1 MTGDGSF
8 GMSVGEL
15 ETITRLGL
23 PIVIIQCSNGTFG
36 WIKELQHLYHGDRY
50 FGVDF
55 NPVDYAAIA
64 RGFGFCA
71 AQVTDPN
78 DVDRAVREAV
88 ADGRPYP
95 RHCYGVSGNGDAAG
109 GGLDH
114 RRSRT
119 AGFGRRA
126 AVTEQVPVILD
137 VDTGT
142 DDALALGYAVASPR
156 TELVAVT
163 TVAGNVGV
171 EKTTA
176 NTLAVLDWL
185 GAGDVPV
192 HRGASRPLVRPHRDA
207 VYFHDEGG
215 LGGCTASAV
224 DTFCRGRP
232 RARGSHSPCRLRPR
246 ELTLVTLGPL
256 TNLAIA
262 LNVEPNLPELL
273 KSVVVMGGAYSVPG
287 NTTPAAEF
295 NILVDPEAA
304 EQVFTARFPTLT
316 TVGLDVTERVAL
328 TRDDWDAVNAALNH
342 FLPSATL
349 LREVG
354 KFAFS
359 RLVVESSSHSTIR
372 FRWRS
377 RSTRP

>member
-1 MTGDGSF
+1 M
-8 GMSVGEL
+8 
-15 ETITRLGL
+15 
-23 PIVIIQCSNGTFG
+23 
-36 WIKELQHLYHGDRY
+36 
-50 FGVDF
+50 
-55 NPVDYAAIA
+55 
-64 RGFGFCA
+64 
-71 AQVTDPN
+71 
-78 DVDRAVREAV
+78 
-88 ADGRPYP
+88 
-95 RHCYGVSGNGDAAG
+95 
-109 GGLDH
+109 
-114 RRSRT
+114 
-119 AGFGRRA
+119 
-126 AVTEQVPVILD
+126 TEQVPVILD

-156 TELVAVT
+156 IELVAVT

-215 LGGCTASAV
+215 LGGAQLPPSTRSVGA
-224 DTFCRGRP
+224 DRGPAALIRL
-232 RARGSHSPCRLRPR
+232 ARLRPR

-328 TRDDWDAVNAALNH
+328 TRDDWDAVNAASTI
-342 FLPSATL
+342 PPPATL

-359 RLVVESSSHSTIR
+359 RLGREQFSLHDPLSVAVAIDPTLIDVRELAVAIDFVEPERGRTRIVGPGSVRVATSVDAQR
-372 FRWRS
+372 ALEEFRRTVGLPTARHEDMRIAVS
-377 RSTRP
+377 

>member
-1 MTGDGSF
+1 M
-8 GMSVGEL
+8 
-15 ETITRLGL
+15 
-23 PIVIIQCSNGTFG
+23 
-36 WIKELQHLYHGDRY
+36 
-50 FGVDF
+50 
-55 NPVDYAAIA
+55 
-64 RGFGFCA
+64 
-71 AQVTDPN
+71 
-78 DVDRAVREAV
+78 
-88 ADGRPYP
+88 
-95 RHCYGVSGNGDAAG
+95 
-109 GGLDH
+109 
-114 RRSRT
+114 
-119 AGFGRRA
+119 
-126 AVTEQVPVILD
+126 TEQVPVILD

-156 TELVAVT
+156 IELVAVT

-215 LGGCTASAV
+215 LGGAQLPPSTRSVGA
-224 DTFCRGRP
+224 DRGPAALIRL
-232 RARGSHSPCRLRPR
+232 ARLRPR

-304 EQVFTARFPTLT
+304 EQVFTARFPNLT
-316 TVGLDVTERVAL
+316 AVGLDVTERVAL
-328 TRDDWDAVNAALNH
+328 TRDDWDAVNAASTI
-342 FLPSATL
+342 PPPATL

-359 RLVVESSSHSTIR
+359 RLGREQFSLHDPLSVAVAIDPTLIDVRELAVAIDFVEPERGRTRIVGPGSVRVATSVDAQR
-372 FRWRS
+372 ALEEFRRTVGLPTARHGDMRIAVS
-377 RSTRP
+377 

>member
-1 MTGDGSF
+1 M
-8 GMSVGEL
+8 
-15 ETITRLGL
+15 
-23 PIVIIQCSNGTFG
+23 
-36 WIKELQHLYHGDRY
+36 
-50 FGVDF
+50 
-55 NPVDYAAIA
+55 
-64 RGFGFCA
+64 
-71 AQVTDPN
+71 
-78 DVDRAVREAV
+78 
-88 ADGRPYP
+88 
-95 RHCYGVSGNGDAAG
+95 
-109 GGLDH
+109 
-114 RRSRT
+114 
-119 AGFGRRA
+119 
-126 AVTEQVPVILD
+126 TEQVPVILD

-156 TELVAVT
+156 IELVAVT

-215 LGGCTASAV
+215 LGGAQLPPSIRSVGA
-224 DTFCRGRP
+224 DRGPAALIRL
-232 RARGSHSPCRLRPR
+232 ARLRPR

-304 EQVFTARFPTLT
+304 EQVFSAPFPSLT
-316 TVGLDVTERVAL
+316 VVGLDVTEQVAL
-328 TRDDWDAVNAALNH
+328 TRDDWEAVNVDSS
-342 FLPSATL
+342 LPPTARL

-354 KFAFS
+354 AFAYS
-359 RLVVESSSHSTIR
+359 RLGRDQFSLHDPLSVAVAIDPTLIEVQELEIAVDAIEPERGRTKIVGPGTIR
-372 FRWRS
+372 VAVSVEAQRALGEFRRTVELPTS
-377 RSTRP
+377 RQGDVKIGVG

>member
-1 MTGDGSF
+1 M
-8 GMSVGEL
+8 
-15 ETITRLGL
+15 
-23 PIVIIQCSNGTFG
+23 
-36 WIKELQHLYHGDRY
+36 
-50 FGVDF
+50 
-55 NPVDYAAIA
+55 
-64 RGFGFCA
+64 
-71 AQVTDPN
+71 
-78 DVDRAVREAV
+78 
-88 ADGRPYP
+88 
-95 RHCYGVSGNGDAAG
+95 
-109 GGLDH
+109 
-114 RRSRT
+114 
-119 AGFGRRA
+119 
-126 AVTEQVPVILD
+126 TEQVPVILD

-156 TELVAVT
+156 IELVAVT

-215 LGGCTASAV
+215 LGGARLPPSIRSVGA
-224 DTFCRGRP
+224 DRGPAALIRL
-232 RARGSHSPCRLRPR
+232 ARLRPR
-246 ELTLVTLGPL
+246 EVTLVTLGPL

-304 EQVFTARFPTLT
+304 EQVFTARFPNLT
-316 TVGLDVTERVAL
+316 AVGLVVTGRVAL
-328 TRDDWDAVNAALNH
+328 TRDDWDAVNGASTI
-342 FLPSATL
+342 PPPATL

-359 RLVVESSSHSTIR
+359 RLGREQFSLHDPLSVAVAIDPTLIDVRELAVAIDFVEPERGRTRIVGPGSVRVATSVDAQR
-372 FRWRS
+372 ALEEFRRTVGLPTARHGDMRIAVS
-377 RSTRP
+377 

>member
-1 MTGDGSF
+1 
-8 GMSVGEL
+8 
-15 ETITRLGL
+15 
-23 PIVIIQCSNGTFG
+23 
-36 WIKELQHLYHGDRY
+36 
-50 FGVDF
+50 
-55 NPVDYAAIA
+55 
-64 RGFGFCA
+64 
-71 AQVTDPN
+71 
-78 DVDRAVREAV
+78 
-88 ADGRPYP
+88 
-95 RHCYGVSGNGDAAG
+95 
-109 GGLDH
+109 
-114 RRSRT
+114 
-119 AGFGRRA
+119 
-126 AVTEQVPVILD
+126 VTEQVPVILD

-156 TELVAVT
+156 IELVAVT

-215 LGGCTASAV
+215 LGGAQLPPSIRSVGA
-224 DTFCRGRP
+224 DRGPAALIRL
-232 RARGSHSPCRLRPR
+232 ARLRPR
-246 ELTLVTLGPL
+246 EVTLVTLGPL

-304 EQVFTARFPTLT
+304 EQVFTARFPNLT

-328 TRDDWDAVNAALNH
+328 TRDDWDAVNAASTI
-342 FLPSATL
+342 PPPATL

-359 RLVVESSSHSTIR
+359 RLGREQFSLHDPLSVAVAIDPTLIDVRELAVAIDFVEPERGRTRIVGPGSVRVATSVDAQR
-372 FRWRS
+372 ALEEFRRTVGLPTARHGDMRIAVS
-377 RSTRP
+377 

>member
-1 MTGDGSF
+1 
-8 GMSVGEL
+8 
-15 ETITRLGL
+15 
-23 PIVIIQCSNGTFG
+23 
-36 WIKELQHLYHGDRY
+36 
-50 FGVDF
+50 
-55 NPVDYAAIA
+55 
-64 RGFGFCA
+64 
-71 AQVTDPN
+71 
-78 DVDRAVREAV
+78 
-88 ADGRPYP
+88 
-95 RHCYGVSGNGDAAG
+95 
-109 GGLDH
+109 
-114 RRSRT
+114 
-119 AGFGRRA
+119 
-126 AVTEQVPVILD
+126 VTEQVPVILD

-156 TELVAVT
+156 IELVAVT

-215 LGGCTASAV
+215 LGGAQLRPSIRSVGA
-224 DTFCRGRP
+224 DRGPAALIRL
-232 RARGSHSPCRLRPR
+232 ARLRPR
-246 ELTLVTLGPL
+246 EVTLVTLGPL

-304 EQVFTARFPTLT
+304 EQVFTARFPNLT

-328 TRDDWDAVNAALNH
+328 TRDDWDAVNAASTI
-342 FLPSATL
+342 PPPATL

-359 RLVVESSSHSTIR
+359 RLGREQFSLHDPLSVAVAIDPTLIDVRELAVAIDFVEPERGRTRIVGPGSVRVATSVDAQR
-372 FRWRS
+372 ALEEFRRTVGLPTARHGDMRIAVS
-377 RSTRP
+377 